1 MTIKSQ
7 MEVSKKMIP
16 VIVEEDQQY
25 VKVASSFF
33 RKGIKGETITTA
45 IFGEYETEQTID
57 NDDSYVL
64 CGPTSLEMYVL
75 SGEKFHSSYDSSSA
89 VKIEHNHLPYENL
102 RQRGFQEVFSKRK
115 VLAHK
120 VNKEDME
127 WFQESKKEACF
138 IAPVR
143 FYAQLV
149 EFVHYDGRR
158 CECSFHFISC
168 SFLFIFQS
176 GEKKCI

>member
-1 MTIKSQ
+1 MYLKEGDFLVTTYPLDGKNEVYRIEESAMSDTYNLIRPPVKSQ
-7 MEVSKKMIP
+7 VEVSKKMIP
-16 VIVEEDQQY
+16 IIVEEDQQY

-75 SGEKFHSSYDSSSA
+75 GGEEFHSSYDSRSA

-127 WFQESKKEACF
+127 WFQSKKKACF

-143 FYAQLV
+143 FY
-149 EFVHYDGRR
+149 G
-158 CECSFHFISC
+158 
-168 SFLFIFQS
+168 
-176 GEKKCI
+176 